1 MRGPTRVRAVTK
13 DCHSPQE
20 RLLACPWAAR
30 GGYAFIH
37 LSVAINDK
45 LFVLCRVLTV
55 RWIGDASPQP
65 LSEQRGEQREGR
77 EGCHGTLENVPD
89 SETVS
94 TPQILRAAQLLL
106 RGVVGSHSKP
116 LCSSYW
122 SVLGRVTSDVLQL
135 GVLRVS
141 QNPQAVMLLWP
152 PPGPASSSSPLQP
165 PARQAQQLCSRTLSR
180 KQEHLGVAAS
190 LVVCLGR
197 CSSPSTP
204 PPSPLPQT
212 LSCSREVDTV
222 VLF

>member
-1 MRGPTRVRAVTK
+1 MRGPTRARAVTK
-13 DCHSPQE
+13 GCHSPQE

-37 LSVAINDK
+37 LNVAINDK
-45 LFVLCRVLTV
+45 LFALCRVLTV

-65 LSEQRGEQREGR
+65 SSKQRGEQREGR

-106 RGVVGSHSKP
+106 RGVVGSLSKP
-116 LCSSYW
+116 LRSSYW
-122 SVLGRVTSDVLQL
+122 SVLGWVTSDVLRL

-152 PPGPASSSSPLQP
+152 PPGQLPQAPVCSPLQGRP
-165 PARQAQQLCSRTLSR
+165 SSSV
-180 KQEHLGVAAS
+180 QELYPESKNTWV
-190 LVVCLGR
+190 
-197 CSSPSTP
+197 
-204 PPSPLPQT
+204 SPLAW
-212 LSCSREVDTV
+212 
-222 VLF
+222 